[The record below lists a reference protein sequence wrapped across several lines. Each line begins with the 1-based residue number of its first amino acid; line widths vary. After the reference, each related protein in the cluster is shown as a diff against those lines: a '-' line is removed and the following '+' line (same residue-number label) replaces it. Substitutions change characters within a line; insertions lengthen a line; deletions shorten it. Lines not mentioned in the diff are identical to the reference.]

1 MDRLI
6 KQSDWLPVDGLPEQ
20 LTLWLAKSTS
30 SKYSIRNSYSY
41 YSQVTSQLFF
51 FILIL
56 SVLADSVLARPAM
69 NSHSQNRSKG
79 RSRKS
84 HQPKPKWVNPC
95 GIDPKTIRQLHQ
107 HHAYFYH
114 DVTPLSDNELIQN
127 ILLSAK
133 NALVHSDDF
142 KEKFVRRTFSTPS
155 WRDHHD
161 TWKEQRYNWLP
172 SWKEIPKHLHE
183 SLEAGHLQKLS
194 LDTALQKIYNY
205 LQRFAVGLEEVV
217 MDQAVFN
224 GDFLMEFNEAE
235 YKLKAVL
242 CELQMAMLERD
253 IEFGEDISREIMK
266 HDVRDIQDQSY
277 RNLRDWY
284 IYRDYM
290 NGLEYIIHAF
300 DYLQKS
306 KSHH

>member
-1 MDRLI
+1 MMALYVR
-6 KQSDWLPVDGLPEQ
+6 QSDWMPHGALPES
-20 LTLWLAKSTS
+20 LTCIFVPAK
-30 SKYSIRNSYSY
+30 NSNNDIKSQRRRKSY
-41 YSQVTSQLFF
+41 FDWSQWSLTSQGLVFF
-51 FILIL
+51 LVVALL
-56 SVLADSVLARPAM
+56 SEVVVARPTM
-69 NSHSQNRSKG
+69 HSNTRNRG
-79 RSRKS
+79 RSRRG
-84 HQPKPKWVNPC
+84 PKPKWVNPC
-95 GIDPKTIRQLHQ
+95 GIDPSFVRN
-107 HHAYFYH
+107 HAIFSYH
-114 DVTPLSDNELIQN
+114 DVTPLSDQELIQN

-155 WRDHHD
+155 WEDHHV

-172 SWKEIPKHLHE
+172 SWKDIPKHLHE
-183 SLEAGHLQKLS
+183 ALESGHLQKLT
-194 LDTALQKIYNY
+194 LDTALLRIYNY

-217 MDQAVFN
+217 LDQALFD
-224 GDFLMEFNEAE
+224 GEFIQEFNEAE

-253 IEFGEDISREIMK
+253 IEFEDDITRDIMK
-266 HDVRDIQDQSY
+266 NDVRDIRDQSY

-300 DYLQKS
+300 DYLK
-306 KSHH
+306 KHNR